1 MDPDADRGGPKTYVS
16 NGFGSGFESGSAILI
31 VLIDYT
37 FQLLAGCATA
47 DAGRGELRQ
56 AQA

>member
-1 MDPDADRGGPKTYVS
+1 MDPDADPEGPKTYGS
-16 NGFGSGFESGSAILI
+16 NGFGSAILI

-37 FQLLAGCATA
+37 FQLLVGCAPA